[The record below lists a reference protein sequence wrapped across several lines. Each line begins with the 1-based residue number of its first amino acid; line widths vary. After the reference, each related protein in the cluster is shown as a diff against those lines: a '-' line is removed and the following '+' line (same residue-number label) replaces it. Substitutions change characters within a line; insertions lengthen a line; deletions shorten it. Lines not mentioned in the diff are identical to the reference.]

1 MVPFGT
7 LEESDL
13 EIFDRLTFKTNK
25 YIPFSY
31 LKHLKHDLSKFWSE
45 YLQDIP
51 TSVISLPLDGMG
63 LMNRFIAQTLGQIQV
78 QAQNRDIRV
87 FRTRSRLVWDIG
99 SKPTVGF
106 SEKMNFEILFAYSFD
121 EDILFSHFC
130 GTEKCL

>member
-78 QAQNRDIRV
+78 QAQNRGIRV

-99 SKPTVGF
+99 SKPTVNLV
-106 SEKMNFEILFAYSFD
+106 SVRND
-121 EDILFSHFC
+121 EL
-130 GTEKCL
+130 